1 MKPEQFSKRVLIS
14 VTGLSPQVLTETLY
28 GLAVA
33 NPTPFIPTEIHL
45 VTTVEGAHRAE
56 LYLLHPESGKFGALC
71 HEYDLPS
78 IKFDRSNIHII
89 TNKDGDNM
97 EDIRTPA
104 ENEAAAD
111 FITQTLSSLTRDPEA
126 AVHVSI
132 AGGRK
137 TMGYYLG
144 YALSLFGRQQDRLSH
159 VLVSEGY
166 EGHPEFFYPTKKSSV
181 IYTRGDKRP
190 LETDKAEIS
199 LAEIPFIRIREDIP
213 QRLLDGEAGFSE
225 TINLAL
231 KCDETPAL
239 LIDLVSKSIFV
250 NDVIVKLDEVDLAF
264 YCWVLDQTLEK
275 EVQLSK
281 PYEGDPNECYRD
293 QFLSHYVQVKGEDK
307 DIQKTEDSLKRG
319 MDRSFFEQRI
329 SRIGTRLKDTL
340 GKRLAEPFK
349 ITRRGPIG
357 KSYYETGLSKEQV
370 QISEE

>member
-1 MKPEQFSKRVLIS
+1 MKPEQFSKRILIS

-33 NPTPFIPTEIHL
+33 NPSPFIPTEIHL

-56 LYLLHPESGKFGALC
+56 LDLLHPDNGKFKALC

-78 IKFDRSNIHII
+78 MTFDSSNIHII
-89 TNKDGDNM
+89 TDKDGRNM

-111 FITQTLSSLTRDPEA
+111 FITQTLSSLTRDQEA
-126 AVHVSI
+126 AIHVSI

-166 EGHPEFFYPTKKSSV
+166 EGHPDFFYPTKKSSV
-181 IYTRGDKRP
+181 IYTRDKRP

-231 KCDETPAL
+231 KIDEKPSL
-239 LIDLVSKSIFV
+239 LIDLVSKSIFA
-250 NDVIVKLDEVDLAF
+250 NDVMVKLDEVDLAF
-264 YCWVLDQTLEK
+264 YYWVLDQTLEK

-281 PYEGDPNECYRD
+281 PYEGDPKLCYRD
-293 QFLSHYVQVKGEDK
+293 QFLSHYVRVKGEDK

-319 MDRSFFEQRI
+319 MDKSFFEQRI
-329 SRIGTRLKDTL
+329 SRIGTRLRETL

-349 ITRRGPIG
+349 ITRRGPRG
-357 KSYYETGLSKEQV
+357 KSYYETGLSKEQI
-370 QISEE
+370 QFREE